1 MTENQIIESALTI
14 LESRLQKT
22 EGSISSPQD
31 ARNYVSLKLADRKQE
46 VFAIMFLNNR
56 HQIIEFREMFHGTI
70 DTAAVYPREILRAV
84 IETNSAAVVL
94 AHNHPSGMSD
104 PSEADIRLTKHI
116 VAALELI
123 NARVLDHLIVGG
135 MDVTSMAERGQI

>member
-1 MTENQIIESALTI
+1 MTENQVIESALAI

-46 VFAIMFLNNR
+46 VFAIMFLNTR

-94 AHNHPSGMSD
+94 AHNHPSGSPD

-116 VAALELI
+116 AAALELI
-123 NARVLDHLIVGG
+123 NATVLDHLIVGG
-135 MDVTSMAERGQI
+135 MTVTSMAERGQI